1 MGLEQLRSIFQD
13 QVADRADEF
22 LTQETQDS
30 SSQSPIFD
38 SLTTTNVVNIT
49 TTTNSQPAFPQT
61 YSPLNEIIGGE
72 FNKGL
77 GDSLINHGWFDLYNS
92 NHTSI
97 AVNNPSPKSI
107 SYFSS

>member
-22 LTQETQDS
+22 LTQETQDF

-77 GDSLINHGWFDLYNS
+77 GDSLINHGWFDLYER
-92 NHTSI
+92 NH
-97 AVNNPSPKSI
+97 KSKNI
-107 SYFSS
+107 SKPGKGLFFSSSK